1 MQRINLLCR
10 RIFLTKEDFLTVETF
25 CQKIQ
30 DKQSQQGS
38 RDIQRNDVGH
48 YRILNGMIGKLG
60 EVGASKLFGGT
71 VDFRVW
77 DTGRRGLDQFE
88 PDLQNPKSPYRFH
101 VKTCHIKHTVRE
113 GTNTYP
119 LLTASWTI
127 DQSDPVLH
135 CPKKDDILVLM
146 FASNKGS
153 VHSLGYVK
161 AIEVKDLWKPCVT
174 ATLSHKRAL
183 YIGDIWHS
191 VKQTSNIQ

>member
-1 MQRINLLCR
+1 MLQRINLRCR
-10 RIFLTKEDFLTVETF
+10 RIFLTKDDILAVENF
-25 CQKIQ
+25 CQQIQ
-30 DKQSQQGS
+30 DKQNKQGS
-38 RDIQRNDVGH
+38 RDVRRNDVGDH
-48 YRILNGMIGKLG
+48 RILNGMIGKLG

-113 GTNTYP
+113 ENNTYP
-119 LLTASWTI
+119 LPTASWTV
-127 DQSDPVLH
+127 DQSDPVMTRPH
-135 CPKKDDILVLM
+135 KDDILVLM

-153 VHSLGYVK
+153 VHSLGWLK
-161 AIEVKDLWKPCVT
+161 ATEMKELWKPCVT

-183 YIGDIWHS
+183 YIGDIWQK
-191 VKQTSNIQ
+191 VKQTTM